1 VEIIEVWAD
10 NLQEEFR
17 KINELID
24 TYNYVAMDT
33 EFPGVVARPTQTF
46 RSSAE
51 YHYATVRHNV
61 DALRVIQLGICL
73 CDKDG
78 NYIPNMCCWQF
89 NFKFNREKDVHAAD
103 AVNLLSHSGINF
115 DLLTARGIEW
125 RDFGE
130 LLMTS
135 GIVLNPEVRWIA
147 FHAGFDFGYLLK
159 LLTCN
164 NMPAS
169 QEAFFDTLQLYCPV
183 IYDLKYMMKS
193 CENLRGGLQKVA
205 ETLKVNRTGP
215 QHQAG
220 SDALLT
226 AAAFFKM
233 RKDYFESDID
243 DEKYMGVICG
253 LGQGGNGGGV
263 AKIPQRS

>member
-1 VEIIEVWAD
+1 VWAE

-24 TYNYVAMDT
+24 TYNHVAMDT
-33 EFPGVVARPTQTF
+33 EFPGIVARPTSSY

-61 DALRVIQLGICL
+61 DLLRVIQLGICL

-78 NYIPNMCCWQF
+78 NYIPNLCCWQF
-89 NFKFNREKDVHAAD
+89 NFKFSRESDVYATEAME
-103 AVNLLSHSGINF
+103 LLTRSGICF
-115 DLLTARGIEW
+115 DTLEARGIEW

-147 FHAGFDFGYLLK
+147 FHAGFDFGYLMK
-159 LLTCN
+159 LLTCAP
-164 NMPAS
+164 MPGT
-169 QEAFFDTLQLYCPV
+169 QETFFETLQVYCPIV
-183 IYDLKYMMKS
+183 YDIKYMMKS

-205 ETLKVNRTGP
+205 ELLDVHRIGP

-226 AAAFFKM
+226 AATFFKM
-233 RKDYFESDID
+233 RKDYFESSID
-243 DEKYMGVICG
+243 DEKFRGVIFG
-253 LGQGGNGGGV
+253 LGAGGNGGGV
-263 AKIPQRS
+263 PKISQLTPN